1 MKKWTVLCVSAV
13 LTSTA
18 IVRADSMLAQTPAPK
33 PAIAPVEAPADGKK
47 IATVLKER
55 VNLRARPDTKAEV
68 ITQVNKGAKLDV
80 LEEKDK
86 WVRVSLPD
94 TTKCY
99 VAAKFVKDG
108 AATSDAVNVRSG
120 PSTNHKDIGK
130 LNKGDKVEVVET
142 KGEWTQIKPTA
153 GCCGWVSADLVEVT
167 TIAPPAP
174 EPAPVAPP
182 VAVVEPAPAPE
193 PVVKIVEK
201 EVLVQYVVKDGYLK
215 AVADDKAPAPY
226 ELMTE
231 NKGGLEYRMAY
242 LQITEKNMARYLGRH
257 VRVLGNQ
264 RWTKGDRFPL
274 IVVERID
281 VVL

>member
-13 LTSTA
+13 LTGTT
-18 IVRADSMLAQTPAPK
+18 IVSADSMLAQNPAPK
-33 PAIAPVEAPADGKK
+33 PAIAPVEAPAVGKQV
-47 IATVLKER
+47 ATVLKDR
-55 VNLRARPDTKAEV
+55 VNLRARPDKNAEV
-68 ITQVNKGAKLDV
+68 ITQASKGAKLDV
-80 LEEKDK
+80 LEQKDK

-94 TTKCY
+94 TAKCY
-99 VAAKFVKDG
+99 VAAKFIKDG
-108 AATSDAVNVRSG
+108 AAASDAVNVRSG

-130 LNKGDKVEVVET
+130 LAKGDKVEVVET

-153 GCCGWVSADLVEVT
+153 ACCGWVSADLVEVT

-174 EPAPVAPP
+174 APAPAAPP
-182 VAVVEPAPAPE
+182 EVAVAPAPAPE

-242 LQITEKNMARYLGRH
+242 VQTTEKNMARYLNRH
-257 VRVLGNQ
+257 IRVRGNQ
-264 RWTKGDRFPL
+264 RWTKGDRFPV
-274 IVVERID
+274 IVLENID